1 MLNQAIAIPRL
12 ITLAVN
18 DDSWQYWDNEK
29 KRDIRYKKAFEQ
41 QEQLPEY
48 LQPLVT
54 THVNINDFMD
64 AMQQLGVFRLAKFED
79 ELTYSYLTFC
89 GVYRLCLH
97 KESQK
102 VHAEELRMNLNEVIT
117 PVFWVNTPYLHDIP
131 AFFSCASY
139 SNLFLKILIH
149 QLAKILKDLMLSG
162 IAYIQNENIS
172 YLDARYRNVIIE
184 ENAEL
189 QTYNQEYFAIQN
201 IDFNFLSKQLSE
213 RLMWAGNRRFLG
225 GTRYVAKHI
234 WLFLD
239 KEYVSLY
246 QRIYGYTVTQENA
259 FKCFHQFSYLGID
272 KEFFNQNERWLPWLS
287 GLPSQQLTTPN
298 LFSYNVLLPMLRDIQ
313 VNVTKKQMRQI
324 NQLSKK
330 LQQKVIK
337 LSVKHEVVDNFSS
350 TLSAV
355 SLMKAYPCS
364 IQCCLVDVISYK
376 FAIEPYKTQG
386 WLFILNRWCDYF
398 ISMASDVKPVKQR
411 EQWQRAIN
419 QLNDV
424 LDWYYNNDCQLHK
437 NQQWPAL
444 VRQEQAWIA
453 NLNDCEREG
462 QDLEQL
468 YAQSWVTEEWDD
480 SKLKQAWPT
489 LVLTE
494 LNTGQQLHVEG
505 CEQEHCVFSYLQDC
519 YEGQYRVFSLN
530 HDGERATLGLYVDLV
545 TLQYRYDQLRG
556 KGNSLSSKTMQKI
569 ANLLINNINKSE
581 SSR

>member
-18 DDSWQYWDNEK
+18 DDCWQYWSNEK
-29 KRDIRYKKAFEQ
+29 SRDIQYKKVFEQ

-48 LQPLVT
+48 LQPLAI

-79 ELTYSYLTFC
+79 ELAYSYLTFC

-102 VHAEELRMNLNEVIT
+102 VHVEELRMNLKIIAE
-117 PVFWVNTPYLHDIP
+117 PVFWAKTSHIHDMP
-131 AFFSCASY
+131 VFFNNSSY
-139 SNLFLKILIH
+139 HRVFLNIVMRQMVTLFN
-149 QLAKILKDLMLSG
+149 DLVLSG
-162 IAYIQNENIS
+162 MQYIQTERVS
-172 YLDARYRNVIIE
+172 YLDARYRNIAIE
-184 ENAEL
+184 EGGTFKGYSQDE
-189 QTYNQEYFAIQN
+189 EYSPIKEV
-201 IDFNFLSKQLSE
+201 DFKSLSRSLSE
-213 RLMWAGNRRFLG
+213 RLLWAGKNRFSG
-225 GTRYVAKHI
+225 GSRHVAKYI

-239 KEYVSLY
+239 KESVSLY
-246 QRIYGYTVTQENA
+246 QRIYGYTVTRDNA
-259 FKCFHQFSYLGID
+259 FKCFHQFSRLGID
-272 KEFFNQNERWLPWLS
+272 KDVFKQHERWLPWLS
-287 GLPSQQLTTPN
+287 GLPSQQLMTPN
-298 LFSYNVLLPMLRDIQ
+298 LFSYNVLLPMLRDIY

-324 NQLSKK
+324 NQLPKK
-330 LQQKVIK
+330 LQQRVVKFVFTEE
-337 LSVKHEVVDNFSS
+337 LSD
-350 TLSAV
+350 LSFIVSAL

-364 IQCCLVDVISYK
+364 IQCWLFEHYSYRLAVTPSK
-376 FAIEPYKTQG
+376 NQG

-398 ISMASDVKPVKQR
+398 ISMASNVKPVKQR

-424 LDWYYNNDCQLHK
+424 LHWYYNNDCQLHK

-453 NLNDCEREG
+453 NLNEREG
-462 QDLEQL
+462 QSLEQL
-468 YAQSWVTEEWDD
+468 YALSWVTAEWDD

-494 LNTGQQLHVEG
+494 LNTGQQLHIEG

-530 HDGERATLGLYVDLV
+530 NDGERATLGLYVDHV
-545 TLQYRYDQLRG
+545 TLQCQYDQLRG
-556 KGNSLSSKTMQKI
+556 KENSLSSKTMQKI
-569 ANLLINNINKSE
+569 ATSLIKAINK
-581 SSR
+581 R